1 MNYIG
6 SKLSLRPFIKEKIL
20 EVSRLDKEDK
30 VFGDLFAGT
39 GVIGNEF
46 KKMGY
51 KVISND
57 IQHYSYILNKH
68 YIENNYPMN
77 TKLLEHLNSLKGQE
91 GFIYNNYCMGSGSE
105 RNYFSDFNG
114 KKCDAIRQEL
124 EKLYKNKEIDKHHLA
139 SLINSIDKYANT
151 VSIYGAFLKSL
162 KKRAEKNF
170 KLELLPIIE
179 GNKKGKVYNEDVNS
193 LIKKV
198 KGDILYLDPPY
209 NSKQYSTN
217 YHLLET
223 ISRYDN
229 PVIKGKTGLRVCNKQ
244 KSKFCSKPQV
254 KQVFEE
260 LISNANFKYI
270 FLSYNDEGLMKLE
283 DIKRILE
290 KYGEYRYFATNY
302 KRFKSDKDK
311 NRNYKK
317 SSTIEYLHCLIK
329 K

>member
-1 MNYIG
+1 M
-6 SKLSLRPFIKEKIL
+6 
-20 EVSRLDKEDK
+20 
-30 VFGDLFAGT
+30 
-39 GVIGNEF
+39 
-46 KKMGY
+46 
-51 KVISND
+51 
-57 IQHYSYILNKH
+57 
-68 YIENNYPMN
+68 
-77 TKLLEHLNSLKGQE
+77 
-91 GFIYNNYCMGSGSE
+91 
-105 RNYFSDFNG
+105 
-114 KKCDAIRQEL
+114 
-124 EKLYKNKEIDKHHLA
+124 
-139 SLINSIDKYANT
+139 
-151 VSIYGAFLKSL
+151 
-162 KKRAEKNF
+162 
-170 KLELLPIIE
+170 
-179 GNKKGKVYNEDVNS
+179 
-193 LIKKV
+193 
-198 KGDILYLDPPY
+198 DPPY

-260 LISNANFKYI
+260 LISNADFKYI

-302 KRFKSDKDK
+302 KKFKSDKDK

>member
-1 MNYIG
+1 MY
-6 SKLSLRPFIKEKIL
+6 
-20 EVSRLDKEDK
+20 
-30 VFGDLFAGT
+30 
-39 GVIGNEF
+39 
-46 KKMGY
+46 
-51 KVISND
+51 
-57 IQHYSYILNKH
+57 NK
-68 YIENNYPMN
+68 
-77 TKLLEHLNSLKGQE
+77 
-91 GFIYNNYCMGSGSE
+91 
-105 RNYFSDFNG
+105 
-114 KKCDAIRQEL
+114 DA
-124 EKLYKNKEIDKHHLA
+124 
-139 SLINSIDKYANT
+139 
-151 VSIYGAFLKSL
+151 
-162 KKRAEKNF
+162 
-170 KLELLPIIE
+170 
-179 GNKKGKVYNEDVNS
+179 NS

-209 NSKQYSTN
+209 NARQYSTN

-290 KYGEYRYFATNY
+290 KYGEYRCFATNY